1 MIQIQSLAAAYG
13 ERTVFSDLNL
23 SLNAGEIISLL
34 GPNGCGKTTLLR
46 TLLGLHPKTAGR
58 VLINGDAAD
67 SLTPKAQ
74 ARLISYVP
82 QYHRLAFGYAVLDMV
97 MMGVVAAESQWY
109 RTGQADRKRAEG
121 ALDLLGIGHLKQ
133 RPYTELS
140 GGQRQLVLIARALAQ
155 ETPYILM
162 DEPTNG
168 LDFGNQI
175 KLLEKIR
182 DLAEDHRCIL
192 FTSHHPEQA
201 MMSATRAIMM
211 QNGRI
216 LRDGPP
222 GELLSKS
229 NLCDLYSLPET
240 SWPQSANWVT
250 G

>member
-1 MIQIQSLAAAYG
+1 MAAAYG
-13 ERTVFSDLNL
+13 DRVVFSDLNL

-67 SLTPKAQ
+67 NLSPKTQ

-97 MMGVVAAESQWY
+97 LMGVVAAESQWH
-109 RTGQADRKRAEG
+109 RAGLVDRQRAEG

-155 ETPYILM
+155 DTPYILM

-175 KLLEKIR
+175 KLLEKVR
-182 DLAEDHRCIL
+182 DLGEDHRCIL

-201 MMSATRAIMM
+201 MMCATRAIMM
-211 QNGRI
+211 QDGKV
-216 LRDGPP
+216 LRDGRPE
-222 GELLSKS
+222 ELLSKS
-229 NLCDLYSLPET
+229 NLCDLYRLPET
-240 SWPQSANWVT
+240 SWPLSANWMT